1 MTLTIKEPLFLGVEF
16 SNLKKTDKKPPAISV
31 RVNLTSDDVIYV
43 ANQHARMEVIG
54 YEDEETGLFVTD
66 VEGVDGPNV
75 YNLFRLKAVTFAREK
90 LNEKLE
96 ILSGLSAEEYDQ
108 MNYKPIEYLTNH
120 LHQKLID
127 RQDLYTD
134 LQKQVALITSRRLPR
149 VNEYLVFAD
158 DETIDHPVTIRVPY
172 NNPARQEL
180 SKSDAQI
187 VDRILDV
194 FMDTYNKRAFAWYMG
209 AALCNLDIHDDRV
222 SKLAIVSSSQGGSGK
237 STLMNAIVDALF
249 TPHYREIKDEFDSF
263 FYTKNQFGVSSLS
276 SKRMSLYSEA
286 SFSNDSYRS
295 GDDGEARHD
304 FTGMNVSV
312 IKSLITEGYVS
323 SEAKYGDRA
332 MDRLNGFHLVL
343 TNHPPV
349 INKEHEAM
357 NRRILPLMIYPSR
370 MSAKAKQLDLWGK
383 RKFNQYIEKHRQAF
397 ANYFVHVFKQDEYA
411 FTDTDYDH
419 TDYVSDIEYYKQALD
434 EENLEKERILNS
446 LRDHGINRV
455 LDEFA
460 SQHAVDLTML
470 KNDIATVTAGGGS
483 DELRNHIRVS
493 DGVLYI
499 DSSKNFLIRYGNY
512 APSLRKKLIDLYGT
526 PIKRFQKRM
535 LRIKLTS

>member
-1 MTLTIKEPLFLGVEF
+1 MTLTMKEPLFLDVEF
-16 SNLKKTDKKPPAISV
+16 SNVKKTDKKSPNISV

-43 ANQHARMEVIG
+43 ASQRARMEVIG

-66 VEGVDGPNV
+66 IEGVDGPNI
-75 YNLFRLKAVTFAREK
+75 YNMFRRKAVDFAREK
-90 LNEKLE
+90 LGEFLE
-96 ILSGLSAEEYDQ
+96 RLGGLSDEEYDDLG
-108 MNYKPIEYLTNH
+108 YKRLDFLTNY
-120 LHQKLID
+120 LHKKLVD

-149 VNEYLVFAD
+149 VNEYLVFED
-158 DETIDHPVTIRVPY
+158 DETVNHPVTIRVPY
-172 NNPARQEL
+172 NNPMKQEL
-180 SKSDAQI
+180 SDEDKQI
-187 VDRILDV
+187 VDRLLDV
-194 FMDTYNKRAFAWYMG
+194 FMDKYNKHAFSWYIG

-237 STLMNAIVDALF
+237 STLMNAVIDALF

-263 FYTKNQFGVSSLS
+263 FFLKNQFGVSSLS

-286 SFSNDSYRS
+286 SFAGENPRRS
-295 GDDGEARHD
+295 DDGEARHD

-332 MDRLNGFHLVL
+332 MDQLNGFHMVL

-349 INKEHEAM
+349 VSKEHEAM

-370 MSAKAKQLDLWGK
+370 MSHKAKQLDLWGK
-383 RKFNQYIEKHRQAF
+383 RVFNKYVDKHKQAF
-397 ANYFVHVFKQDEYA
+397 ANYFVHIFRQDEYA

-419 TDYVSDIEYYKQALD
+419 SDYISDIEFYKQELD
-434 EENLEKERILNS
+434 AENLEKARTLDG
-446 LRDHGINRV
+446 LKQTGIARV
-455 LDEFA
+455 LKEFA
-460 SQHAVDLTML
+460 KQDSVDISFLQQ
-470 KNDIATVTAGGGS
+470 DIAEVVAGGG
-483 DELRNHIRVS
+483 DEEVRQHIRVEK
-493 DGVLYI
+493 DTLFL

-512 APSLRKKLIDLYGT
+512 GPNLRKKLIELYGA

-535 LRIKLTS
+535 IRIKIGD

>member
-1 MTLTIKEPLFLGVEF
+1 MTLKIKEPLFLGVEF
-16 SNLKKTDKKPPAISV
+16 LNVKKTDKKSPSISV

-43 ANQHARMEVIG
+43 ASKRARMEVIG

-66 VEGVDGPNV
+66 IEGVDGPNV
-75 YNLFRLKAVTFAREK
+75 YNLFRRKAVQFAREK
-90 LNEKLE
+90 LDEFLE
-96 ILSGLSAEEYDQ
+96 DLRRLSDEDYEELG
-108 MNYKPIEYLTNH
+108 YKRLDYLTNH
-120 LHQKLID
+120 LHKKLVD

-134 LQKQVALITSRRLPR
+134 LQKQVALITSRKLPR
-149 VNEYLVFAD
+149 VNEYLVFED
-158 DETIDHPVTIRVPY
+158 DETVDYPVTIRVPY

-180 SKSDAQI
+180 TENDRQV
-187 VDRILDV
+187 VDRLLDV
-194 FMDTYNKRAFAWYMG
+194 FMDTYNKHAFSWYMG

-237 STLMNAIVDALF
+237 STLMNAIIDALF

-323 SEAKYGDRA
+323 SEAKYEDRS
-332 MDRLNGFHLVL
+332 MNQLNGFHIVL

-370 MSAKAKQLDLWGK
+370 MSQKAKQLNLWGK
-383 RKFNQYIEKHRQAF
+383 RKFNQYVYEHRQSF
-397 ANYFVHVFKQDEYA
+397 ANYFVHMFKQDEYA

-419 TDYVSDIEYYKQALD
+419 TDYVSDIEYYKQELD
-434 EENLEKERILNS
+434 EENLEKTRTLNN
-446 LRDHGINRV
+446 LKEHGIIRV

-460 SQHAVDLTML
+460 SQNMVDVTML
-470 KNDIATVTAGGGS
+470 KNDITSVAGGGGS
-483 DELRNHIRVS
+483 EELRDHIRVE
-493 DGVLYI
+493 DGTLFL

-512 APSLRKKLIDLYGT
+512 GPNLRKKLIELYGT
-526 PIKRFQKRM
+526 PVKRFQKRM
-535 LRIKLTS
+535 IRIKLGG

>member
-1 MTLTIKEPLFLGVEF
+1 
-16 SNLKKTDKKPPAISV
+16 
-31 RVNLTSDDVIYV
+31 
-43 ANQHARMEVIG
+43 
-54 YEDEETGLFVTD
+54 
-66 VEGVDGPNV
+66 
-75 YNLFRLKAVTFAREK
+75 
-90 LNEKLE
+90 
-96 ILSGLSAEEYDQ
+96 
-108 MNYKPIEYLTNH
+108 
-120 LHQKLID
+120 
-127 RQDLYTD
+127 
-134 LQKQVALITSRRLPR
+134 
-149 VNEYLVFAD
+149 
-158 DETIDHPVTIRVPY
+158 
-172 NNPARQEL
+172 
-180 SKSDAQI
+180 
-187 VDRILDV
+187 
-194 FMDTYNKRAFAWYMG
+194 
-209 AALCNLDIHDDRV
+209 
-222 SKLAIVSSSQGGSGK
+222 
-237 STLMNAIVDALF
+237 
-249 TPHYREIKDEFDSF
+249 
-263 FYTKNQFGVSSLS
+263 
-276 SKRMSLYSEA
+276 MSLYSEA

-434 EENLEKERILNS
+434 EENLEKERTLNS

-493 DGVLYI
+493 DGALYI

-526 PIKRFQKRM
+526 PMKRFQKRM